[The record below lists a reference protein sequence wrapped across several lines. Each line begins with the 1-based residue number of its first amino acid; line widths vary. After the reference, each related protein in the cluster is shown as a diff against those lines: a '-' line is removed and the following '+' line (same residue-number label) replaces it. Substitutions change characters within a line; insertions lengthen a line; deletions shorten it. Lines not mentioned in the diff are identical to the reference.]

1 MLTNVEEF
9 VEHLT
14 FLGQIS
20 SDLPAFEKQYN
31 TIIQLYS
38 VAKDYGI
45 NIPSEETAMY
55 QSLTPCFQQLKSMVL
70 YCEAK
75 KDEDIVKFSGDLD
88 KYISN
93 LHFELMDFKI
103 KVSLSPALVLCMY
116 SNAQRGTSIP

>member
-1 MLTNVEEF
+1 MEEF

-20 SDLPAFEKQYN
+20 SELPSLEQQYK
-31 TIIQLYS
+31 TVIQLYS

-45 NIPSEETAMY
+45 NIPSEETALY
-55 QSLTPCFQQLKSMVL
+55 QSLIPSFQQLKSAVL
-70 YCEAK
+70 FCEAK

-93 LHFELMDFKI
+93 LHFHLMEFKI
-103 KVSLSPALVLCMY
+103 KVGFS
-116 SNAQRGTSIP
+116 T